1 MMTGTGLALFLITL
15 VLMFAL
21 RSGKYGIASLIPNIT
36 PIAMG
41 FGVWALLYGQ
51 VNTGISI
58 VFGMTL
64 GIIVDDTVHFI
75 SKYLR
80 ARREQG
86 KSPED
91 AVRYAFTTVGQA
103 LVVTTVVLVAG
114 FFVLGQSQFAM
125 NNGMAR
131 LTVIIMTLALAI
143 DFTIL
148 PGMLI
153 LFGRREDAKARKL
166 AEVNSESI
174 TPALEKVRA

>member
-1 MMTGTGLALFLITL
+1 ML
-15 VLMFAL
+15 AL
-21 RSGKYGIASLIPNIT
+21 RSFKYGFASLIPNIT

-41 FGVWALLYGQ
+41 FGTWALLYGQ
-51 VNTGISI
+51 VNTGVSV

-64 GIIVDDTVHFI
+64 GIIVDDTVHFV

-86 KSPED
+86 KTPED
-91 AVRYAFTTVGQA
+91 AVRYAFITVGQA
-103 LVVTTVVLVAG
+103 LLVTTIVLSAG
-114 FFVLGQSQFAM
+114 FFALGQSQFAL

-131 LTVIIMTLALAI
+131 LTVIIMTLALII

-153 LFGRREDAKARKL
+153 LMGRREDAKARKL
-166 AEVNSESI
+166 AERSSESGASGAGKI
-174 TPALEKVRA
+174 RA